1 MNISSMTAKII
12 AGIITVILAPVVGGL
27 LNGIDRKISARMQSR
42 QGPPI
47 TQPFYDVIKL
57 FGKERIAVN
66 RFQDI
71 YVIVYALFIATG
83 AVMLFTGQDLLM
95 LVFVLAI
102 GDVALVMGAMSVRSP
117 YSRIGAEREI
127 IQIMAAEPVIILTVI
142 GIYLVNNSFLGS
154 YIYTKDKPLL
164 FSLPLLFIA
173 LLIVLTIKLRKSP
186 FDFSSSEHAH
196 TELLRGFTT
205 EFSGFQLAMIEIGEW
220 IETVVMLG
228 LVAIFWAQPIWAG
241 ILIAVAA
248 YLIEILVDNVSARTT
263 WGWMLK
269 FVGIV
274 GLCLSIANIIWLY
287 LR

>member
-1 MNISSMTAKII
+1 MTAKII